1 MAIRYLYNDQKY
13 TSLWSLRQ
21 AIWANE
27 HKAYGN
33 PITQEEFNEIGI
45 NVTVEEYDPLDE
57 MDLEA
62 LRARCLSML
71 EQQFTAYRN
80 ASTTYINSSLGFK
93 ANANITAYNNVDG
106 ILLQAEMSAS
116 TLSEGKVA
124 FMDFDNQVQMLDAE
138 RIGNIAIYLGAGRKT
153 TQDEMD
159 YTSGIVIEKKMDDYI
174 KKGETIAYIYTN
186 DESKINGASKNILDA
201 YALGKKMFS
210 KGSAILAVMTK

>member
-33 PITQEEFNEIGI
+33 PVTQEEFNEIGI

-62 LRARCLSML
+62 LRARCLSIL
-71 EQQFTAYRN
+71 EQQFTSYRN

-106 ILLQAEMSAS
+106 ILLQAQMGAS

-124 FMDFDNQVQMLDAE
+124 FMDFDNQVQMLDADQ
-138 RIGNIAIYLGAGRKT
+138 LKT
-153 TQDEMD
+153 LKLEISENGSRAYSVKWQYRTQ
-159 YTSGIVIEKKMDDYI
+159 IEAAQDRATL
-174 KKGETIAYIYTN
+174 KG
-186 DESKINGASKNILDA
+186 L
-201 YALGKKMFS
+201 
-210 KGSAILAVMTK
+210 MTFKFDPEEPEEEPVEEQA